1 MTRKV
6 VLTGADLSLILPGS
20 WAVIPLQGID
30 QATSRISALI
40 KKQLGRNDRLAGMR
54 RELKQSL
61 IESVK
66 EAHDIGAVGLAIS
79 LEILPGIPF
88 PASLVILPLDWPR
101 TETEPTASVAQ
112 RLLAAHPGSEL
123 VDSSEDRPMVR
134 RHELVTT
141 TYETESSKDLK
152 INYWLPVG
160 DGSSLARVYVKAPMA
175 HTPELWLELFDTI
188 VGSLGWVNRDSD
200 DDVDTDAAVT
210 TDTAVTKELARG

>member
-20 WAVIPLQGID
+20 WAVIPLQGVD

-66 EAHDIGAVGLAIS
+66 EALDIGAVGLAIS

-101 TETEPTASVAQ
+101 TETEPTASVTQ
-112 RLLAAHPGSEL
+112 RLLAAYPGSEL
-123 VDSSEDRPMVR
+123 VDDSEERPMVR
-134 RHELVTT
+134 RHERVTT
-141 TYETESSKDLK
+141 TSETESSKDLK
-152 INYWLPVG
+152 INYWLPVA

-188 VGSLGWVNRDSD
+188 VGSLGWLNRDLED
-200 DDVDTDAAVT
+200 ENAV
-210 TDTAVTKELARG
+210 VPEEMIHG

>member
-6 VLTGADLSLILPGS
+6 VLTGADLSIILPGS
-20 WAVIPLQGID
+20 WAVIPLQGVD
-30 QATSRISALI
+30 QASSRINALI

-66 EAHDIGAVGLAIS
+66 EALDIGAVGLAIS

-88 PASLVILPLDWPR
+88 PASLVILPLDWAP
-101 TETEPTASVAQ
+101 TELDSTASPAQ
-112 RLLAAHPGSEL
+112 RLLAAYPGSEL
-123 VDSSEDRPMVR
+123 IDDSSERPIVR

-141 TYETESSKDLK
+141 TYETESSTDLK
-152 INYWLPVG
+152 INYWLPVA

-188 VGSLGWVNRDSD
+188 IGSLGWLNRDSSD
-200 DDVDTDAAVT
+200 DNNTA
-210 TDTAVTKELARG
+210 DTAVEPEGAAHG